1 MMARNLFLRLTLLFL
16 LVALFAASVVLA
28 QDAETTQE
36 STPAALET
44 EPVWDGTYRRMA
56 VPILMYHYVSELPAD
71 ADDVRT
77 DLTISPDL
85 FRAHMEALFYQGYT
99 PISLYDLDNAL
110 LTGEQLP
117 PKPVVLTFDDGYID
131 HYTNVFPVLE
141 EYGFTG
147 TFFIITSTADEA
159 NPAYVS
165 WAQIAEMSSAGMD
178 MESHTKTHPDLR
190 SRDNDFLVYE
200 MLGSIESLSAYTGKT
215 PHMFSYPIGRYD
227 DATLSVAQSLPIW
240 RAVTTQNGYLMTTDN
255 RLELPRL
262 RIHNF
267 TGVTGLLEI
276 LRGS

>member
-1 MMARNLFLRLTLLFL
+1 MLRLTLLFL
-16 LVALFAASVVLA
+16 LLIVFASPVALAQLA
-28 QDAETTQE
+28 E
-36 STPAALET
+36 STPEPASAALET

-56 VPILMYHYVSELPAD
+56 VPILMYHYVSELPED

-85 FRAHMEALFYQGYT
+85 FRAHMDALFYQGYT

-131 HYTNVFPVLE
+131 HYTNVFPVLQQ
-141 EYGFTG
+141 YGFTG

-178 MESHTKTHPDLR
+178 MESHTKTHSDLR
-190 SRDNDFLVYE
+190 SRAYDFLVYE
-200 MLGSIESLSAYTGKT
+200 MLGSMESLNAYTGRT
-215 PHMFSYPIGRYD
+215 THMFSYPVGRYD
-227 DATLSVAQSLPIW
+227 DATLSVASSLPIW

-267 TGVTGLLEI
+267 TGVTGLLEL
-276 LRGS
+276 LRGTT